1 MQVQAKNKRFYFKI
15 QDYTS
20 GTTKKYPVI
29 AMNLEEARNILYST
43 YFNGRTDDTYDIL
56 AIKEISKSYYSS
68 IVRKGGF
75 PVNRGVKAPLL
86 EVDIRNAMANT
97 NSNRAAAKYLN
108 VGWKRYRRWAK
119 SYRNSEGET
128 LYDVQKNK
136 AGTGIAKPWSRTP
149 MSEILAGDH
158 PKYNKRN
165 LKNRL
170 IS

>member
-1 MQVQAKNKRFYFKI
+1 MQVQVRNKRFYFKI

-86 EVDIRNAMANT
+86 EVDVRNAMANT
-97 NSNRAAAKYLN
+97 NSNRAAAIALTKADSIHKDL
-108 VGWKRYRRWAK
+108 VDWA
-119 SYRNSEGET
+119 
-128 LYDVQKNK
+128 V
-136 AGTGIAKPWSRTP
+136 
-149 MSEILAGDH
+149 ILAVFVWS
-158 PKYNKRN
+158 KE
-165 LKNRL
+165 
-170 IS
+170 